1 MQAVKTRG
9 DSGLSVTVTDGVTVT
24 INIVTATTVINIKT
38 TGVELEGTF

>member
-9 DSGLSVTVTDGVTVT
+9 DSALAVTAEDGVTIT

>member
-1 MQAVKTRG
+1 MQAIKSKG
-9 DSGLSVTVTDGVTVT
+9 DAGLSVTVEDGVTVT

>member
-1 MQAVKTRG
+1 MKAIKSKG
-9 DSGLSVTVTDGVTVT
+9 DAGLTVTVADGVTVT